1 MNEILDVAGA
11 LFVFAGSLF
20 CLAAAVGVVRFP
32 DVLTR
37 LHAATKPQVFGLIL
51 MLTGVALV
59 IRTWQVALL
68 AALTVMLQVMTA
80 PVASQMLAR
89 SAYRTGQWD
98 DEHATVD
105 ELAEDLAAAGFVNT
119 DDPDDRGPL

>member
-1 MNEILDVAGA
+1 MSEILDVAGA
-11 LFVFAGSLF
+11 LFVFAGSIF
-20 CLAAAVGVVRFP
+20 CLAAAVGVLRFP
-32 DVLTR
+32 DVMTR

-68 AALTVMLQVMTA
+68 AALIVTLQIMTA

-89 SAYRTGQWD
+89 TAYRTGQWD

-105 ELAEDLAAAGFVNT
+105 QLAEDLAAAGFINT
-119 DDPDDRGPL
+119 DDPDERPPA